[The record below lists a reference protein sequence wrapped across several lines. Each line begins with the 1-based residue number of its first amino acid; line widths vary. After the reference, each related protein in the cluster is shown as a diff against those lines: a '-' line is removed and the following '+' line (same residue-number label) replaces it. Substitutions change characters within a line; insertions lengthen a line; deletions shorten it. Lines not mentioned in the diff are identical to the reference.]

1 MPNPNS
7 YHHLLP
13 TRYQPGSNGRPRFG
27 TGHHAGLAQVAKRLR
42 KTTKNGKEVCDFLL
56 GVMRDPAVRM
66 GVRIQAAE
74 LILAYSYGKPRE
86 TIELVDDTVSVDRRA
101 LVDALS
107 IEDQTTLRDLIHRAL
122 ERAQAPVIDAA
133 STPVIVDGDDEPL
146 ASEPGAPGA

>member
-1 MPNPNS
+1 MANPNPS
-7 YHHLLP
+7 YQHLLP
-13 TRYQPGSNGRPRFG
+13 TQWRPGADGRPK
-27 TGHHAGLAQVAKRLR
+27 GHYAGLLKVARRLR
-42 KTTKNGKEVCDFLL
+42 KATKDGKDVCDFLL

-66 GVRIQAAE
+66 HVRIQAAE

-122 ERAQAPVIDAA
+122 ERANAPVIDAA
-133 STPVIVDGDDEPL
+133 STPVGVEDADAAGSDHARP
-146 ASEPGAPGA
+146 SGP